1 MVPLEALTVG
11 QLLRRTAARYPEAP
25 AVWYTGK
32 FQSYLALNQHVRS
45 AAARLLSLEVRPG
58 THIALLGELD
68 PEMLTLFY
76 AIQDVGCV
84 AVMLNTS
91 LGNGELLPLLIHADI
106 RYLFVGRSYKSEKML
121 LEQTAQLPLPP
132 CVQELL
138 TVGGLYAPGRR
149 SLSSLPSVSEER
161 LSIAEARVSPADT
174 ALILFT
180 SGSTGLPKAVMSSHY
195 SRVNG
200 GIQQA
205 HDMGTDHEDRFCVTM
220 PIFHCFCISVNLM
233 ASLAVGGCLC
243 IPKDRHTASITET
256 VFRCGCTVLS
266 SVPTMFHALISKK
279 EYDPRKFSTVRTGI
293 IGGAFYS
300 PEEFLCIERA
310 IGPQFCL
317 LSSLGQTETTAG
329 LTICDPTDPASV
341 RSRTV
346 GHFMDHVEGKIA
358 DVSTGK
364 ALPVGSC
371 GEICVRGYLTMQ
383 GYYKN
388 PGQTAKTLDADGWVH
403 TGDLGV
409 LDTDGNITL
418 KGRLKELIIRGG
430 ENISPCEIETA
441 LLSLPQISRCK
452 VVGVPDTHYGEEV
465 CACIQLCAPIRE
477 DTIRAHLRAQ
487 LADYKIPRF
496 FLFWDTLP
504 LTASGKVSGAKCKEQ
519 ACRQLLNQNMPVLS

>member
-25 AVWYTGK
+25 AVWYAGR
-32 FQSYLALNQHVRS
+32 FQNYRALNQHVRS
-45 AAARLLSLEVRPG
+45 AAARLLSLKVRPG
-58 THIALLGELD
+58 AHIALLGELD
-68 PEMLTLFY
+68 PEMLALFY
-76 AIQDVGCV
+76 AIQDAGCV

-91 LGNGELLPLLIHADI
+91 LGNEELLPLLSHADV
-106 RYLFVGRSYKSEKML
+106 RYLFVGRSYKSKRML
-121 LEQTAQLPLPP
+121 LEQTAEMPLPP

-138 TVGGLYAPGRR
+138 TIGDLSAPGHRNFS
-149 SLSSLPSVSEER
+149 SLSPISEER
-161 LSIAEARVSPADT
+161 LSAAEMQVSPSDT

-205 HDMGTDHEDRFCVTM
+205 HDMGAGHQDRFCVTM

-256 VFRCGCTVLS
+256 VCRCGCTVLS

-300 PEEFLCIERA
+300 PEEFLCIEQA

-329 LTICDPTDPASV
+329 LTICSPTDPATV

-358 DVSTGK
+358 DVSNGK

-371 GEICVRGYLTMQ
+371 GEICVRGYLAMQ
-383 GYYKN
+383 GYYRN

-403 TGDLGV
+403 TGDLGI
-409 LDTDGNITL
+409 LDADGNITL

-441 LLSLPQISRCK
+441 LLSLPQVSRCK
-452 VVGVPDTHYGEEV
+452 VVGVPDAHYGEEV

-477 DTIRAHLRAQ
+477 DVIRKHLRSR

-504 LTASGKVSGAKCKEQ
+504 LTASGKVSGAKCAEL
-519 ACRQLLNQNMPVLS
+519 ACQQLRNQNMPLCR

>member
-11 QLLRRTAARYPEAP
+11 QLLRRTAAKYPAAP
-25 AVWYTGK
+25 AVWYAGR
-32 FQSYLALNQHVRS
+32 FRSYHTLNQHVRR

-58 THIALLGELD
+58 DHIALLGELD
-68 PEMLTLFY
+68 PEMLALFY

-91 LGNGELLPLLIHADI
+91 LGNGELLPLLIHADV

-138 TVGGLYAPGRR
+138 TVGGLYAHGSR

-161 LSIAEARVSPADT
+161 LSTAEARVSPGDT

-205 HDMGTDHEDRFCVTM
+205 HDIGADHRDRFCVTM
-220 PIFHCFCISVNLM
+220 PMFHCFCISVNLM

-256 VFRCGCTVLS
+256 VRRCGCTVLS

-279 EYDPRKFSTVRTGI
+279 EYDPQSFFTVRTGI

-300 PEEFLCIERA
+300 PEEFLRIERA

-329 LTICDPTDPASV
+329 LTVCNPTDPASV

-358 DVSTGK
+358 DVSTGA
-364 ALPVGSC
+364 ALPIGSC

-388 PGQTAKTLDADGWVH
+388 PEQTARTLDADGWVH

-409 LDTDGNITL
+409 LGADGNITL

-430 ENISPCEIETA
+430 ENISPCEIEAA

-452 VVGVPDTHYGEEV
+452 VVGVPDPHYGEEV
-465 CACIQLCAPIRE
+465 CACIQLCAPILE
-477 DTIRAHLRAQ
+477 NTIRAQLQGQ

-496 FLFWDTLP
+496 FLFWDAFP
-504 LTASGKVSGAKCKEQ
+504 LTASGKISGAKCKEL
-519 ACRQLLNQNMPVLS
+519 ACRQLRNQNMPVRE